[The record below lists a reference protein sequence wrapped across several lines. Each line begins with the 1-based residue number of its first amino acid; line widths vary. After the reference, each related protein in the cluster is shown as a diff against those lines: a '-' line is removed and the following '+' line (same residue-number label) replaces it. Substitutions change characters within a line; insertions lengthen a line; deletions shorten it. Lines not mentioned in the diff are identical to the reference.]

1 MLKGGRRGQGAACIK
16 HLLCT
21 PDAAL
26 SALATLNAALA
37 PPFTPPRGLRASPG
51 SAGWDKGTR
60 APLPLCEL
68 IPLAA
73 LRLSLASL
81 LLILPEGMWGDPH
94 DHSQR

>member
-37 PPFTPPRGLRASPG
+37 PPFTPPRGLRASLDLPG
-51 SAGWDKGTR
+51 EIRGPG
-60 APLPLCEL
+60 PLY
-68 IPLAA
+68 
-73 LRLSLASL
+73 LSVS
-81 LLILPEGMWGDPH
+81 
-94 DHSQR
+94 